1 MKVLVINAGS
11 SSIKY
16 QLIDMQNE
24 KLLAKGL
31 VERIGGKGSQL
42 THKVNGK
49 ATEIVKSLENHAQ
62 GLELILKTLVDK
74 EIGVINSLTEISA
87 IGHRVL
93 HGGDKYSKATLINNE
108 VLNNLKDL
116 IPLGPL
122 HMPANIQGIE
132 ACQSVMPGVAN
143 VAIFDTAFH
152 TSMPDYAYMYAV
164 PYSWY
169 KDYGVRK
176 YGFHGTSHEYVS
188 GEVARVMNKKIEDLR
203 IISCHIGNGASICA
217 IQNGKC
223 IDTSMGF
230 TPLEGLVMGT
240 RCGDIDPAVVEYI
253 MNKTNLSISEVLN
266 ILNKKSG
273 LLGLS
278 GISNDIRDVIKE
290 MNEGNLQAKLAINK
304 FVYSI
309 KKYIGSYAAIMGG
322 VDVIVFTAGTGE
334 NRDEIRY
341 EIMKGME
348 YLGVEFDEEANK
360 NFIRGENFKISK
372 DSSKVAVYII
382 PTDEELSIAR
392 QTKYVVEN
400 RG

>member
-132 ACQSVMPGVAN
+132 ACESVMPGVAN

-360 NFIRGENFKISK
+360 NFIRGENFKIPK

>member
-49 ATEIVKSLENHAQ
+49 ATEIVKSLENHSQ

-392 QTKYVVEN
+392 KTKYVVEN